1 MKVYEI
7 TTKQIIDRPI
17 TEVFDF
23 FSRAENLSVVTP
35 EKLGFQILTPT
46 PIKMDKGTI
55 IDYTIRLMGLRVRWR
70 SLITAYEH
78 LYSFTDEQIK
88 GPYSFWHH
96 THDFRQT
103 NNGVEIT
110 DRVRYVVPFGLLGR
124 ITNWLWIQH
133 DLKQIFEYRRSV
145 INELFST
152 EKYKLYTSDTNHGAT
167 A

>member
-7 TTKQIIDRPI
+7 TAKQIIDRPI

-23 FSRAENLSVVTP
+23 FSRAENLSVITP

-78 LYSFTDEQIK
+78 YIHSLMS
-88 GPYSFWHH
+88 
-96 THDFRQT
+96 R
-103 NNGVEIT
+103 
-110 DRVRYVVPFGLLGR
+110 
-124 ITNWLWIQH
+124 
-133 DLKQIFEYRRSV
+133 
-145 INELFST
+145 
-152 EKYKLYTSDTNHGAT
+152 
-167 A
+167 